1 MVEVE
6 STVKFSG
13 EHRRRGIHR
22 FRGLVTSPL
31 DSLHRDGPGSMAKIP
46 DHSMVLGMAEIVHY
60 VMNSGEVVRGCV
72 EGRERMRETGRC
84 EVN

>member
-31 DSLHRDGPGSMAKIP
+31 ALHRDGPGSMAKTP
-46 DHSMVLGMAEIVHY
+46 DHSMVQGMAGIVHY

-72 EGRERMRETGRC
+72 EDRERMRETGRYG
-84 EVN
+84 VN